1 MTVYFD
7 KIITK
12 KERNN
17 NRDNL
22 YANVTPINAGGS
34 MGLNGHEDI
43 FLSVYSIDYLL
54 RCKVDENSGEVLK
67 LSPLCGRTDMFQVHD
82 PVVLLTYGTDLDM
95 IPADVIEIDAANGHV
110 FSRIRTK
117 EVQEER
123 RIYERYPVSLV
134 VSARKKFS
142 SRRINLIVR
151 NISLYGM
158 GVVSD
163 ADLPEEEF
171 LDIDLI
177 TDKSM
182 FYFNGQVIWKNS
194 IGDCFEYGL
203 RLINYDVATKSSF
216 EEYLKRQKEGFLGMI
231 PKAR

>member
-1 MTVYFD
+1 
-7 KIITK
+7 
-12 KERNN
+12 
-17 NRDNL
+17 
-22 YANVTPINAGGS
+22 

-54 RCKVDENSGEVLK
+54 KCKVDENSGEILK
-67 LSPLCGRTDMFQVHD
+67 LSPLSGRTDMFQVHD
-82 PVVLLTYGTDLDM
+82 PVVLLTYDTDLDV
-95 IPADVIEIDAANGHV
+95 IPADVIEIDAANSYV
-110 FSRIRTK
+110 FFRIRKK
-117 EVQEER
+117 EIEEER
-123 RIYERYPVSLV
+123 RVYERYPVSLA

-177 TDKSM
+177 TDKNM
-182 FYFNGQVIWKNS
+182 FYFNSQVIWKNS
-194 IGDCFEYGL
+194 RGNSFEYGL
-203 RLINYDVATKSSF
+203 KLVNYDIATKSSF
-216 EEYLKRQKEGFLGMI
+216 EEYLKKQKEGFLGMM